1 MYEEIAARRG
11 KSVRGTT
18 ITPDHVLVVDDD
30 ASFRAYVRAL
40 LEAGGFLVVDVPDG
54 IAALSSA
61 RARRPAAVVLD
72 VSMPGLSGYEVCR
85 ALREEHAQAFPVMFV
100 SGERTESFDRVAG
113 LTIGAD
119 DYLTKPFEADELL
132 ARLRGLLRRFDSIE
146 PPVSVL
152 TKREQQVLGLLAD
165 GLDQA
170 EIARRLVISPRTVG
184 THIEHILAKL
194 GVHSRAEAVAV
205 AYRLQL
211 VSVPA

>member
-1 MYEEIAARRG
+1 
-11 KSVRGTT
+11 
-18 ITPDHVLVVDDD
+18 
-30 ASFRAYVRAL
+30 
-40 LEAGGFLVVDVPDG
+40 
-54 IAALSSA
+54 
-61 RARRPAAVVLD
+61 
-72 VSMPGLSGYEVCR
+72 MPGLSGYEVCR